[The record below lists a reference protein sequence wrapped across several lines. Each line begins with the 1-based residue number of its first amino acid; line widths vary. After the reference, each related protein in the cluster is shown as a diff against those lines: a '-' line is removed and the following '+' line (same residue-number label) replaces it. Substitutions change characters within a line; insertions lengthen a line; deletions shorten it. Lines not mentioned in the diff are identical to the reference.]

1 MVRVVNKCRDASFR
15 GNCDRHLDEILAWNL
30 WKNGVSFPSFPFLSL
45 CVNNSDTPLQLLSRH
60 KHANF
65 FQTNSLLSDFF
76 QPRSLHQSLC
86 ISCRVVSCRVV
97 SCRVVSCRVVSCRVV
112 SCRVVSYRIVSC
124 RVVSCRVVTVSYQCL
139 DTRVRVEQP
148 LSIKISSLSSSLSSS
163 LFFSLAR
170 SLARSSKSFSNRRIE
185 FFFFPYF
192 GRLETFHSFDNGSSF
207 RTRVSSIFSL
217 PYIYIY
223 IYIYIERENLERR
236 NKCEKKKKKRE
247 RGKERK
253 REREREKEK

>member
-1 MVRVVNKCRDASFR
+1 MLRFEAIATDISTKFWPGISGKTVC
-15 GNCDRHLDEILAWNL
+15 
-30 WKNGVSFPSFPFLSL
+30 PFLLSL
-45 CVNNSDTPLQLLSRH
+45 SFLSVLIIATHHCNCSADTSMQIFFKQILYCPIFFNHAACINLSVY
-60 KHANF
+60 
-65 FQTNSLLSDFF
+65 
-76 QPRSLHQSLC
+76 
-86 ISCRVVSCRVV
+86 RVVSCRVV

-112 SCRVVSYRIVSC
+112 SCRIVSC
-124 RVVSCRVVTVSYQCL
+124 RVVSCRNRVVSVSRY
-139 DTRVRVEQP
+139 TRTCSNNRCRLKYP
-148 LSIKISSLSSSLSSS
+148 LSLSLSLPLSLSLS
-163 LFFSLAR
+163 R

-223 IYIYIERENLERR
+223 IERQNLERR
-236 NKCEKKKKKRE
+236 NKCEKKKEKRE

-253 REREREKEK
+253 REREKEK